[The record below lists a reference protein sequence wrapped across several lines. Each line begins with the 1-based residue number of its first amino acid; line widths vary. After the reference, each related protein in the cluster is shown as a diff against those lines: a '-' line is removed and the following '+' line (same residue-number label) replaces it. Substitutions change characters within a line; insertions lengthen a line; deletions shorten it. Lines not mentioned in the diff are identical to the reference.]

1 MTTATIV
8 KLKAPAA
15 KPARSRATS
24 RKLRRQA
31 AAAAGVGGVA
41 CVLTALSLN
50 HLARGIGMVTGAAE
64 WEAWSMAAGI
74 DLGFVSLEL
83 AQSGAPAGSI
93 CAARGTLGVLGAKRW
108 ATTRAPG
115 SRPTPPRRPSPSR
128 WTDHPG
134 RPPEPG
140 ALPCRGPG
148 VIAPGSPR
156 HRFAPC
162 GPDATVAAGP
172 PR

>member
-83 AQSGAPAGSI
+83 AQSGGLDM
-93 CAARGTLGVLGAKRW
+93 CC
-108 ATTRAPG
+108 
-115 SRPTPPRRPSPSR
+115 PR
-128 WTDHPG
+128 HPG
-134 RPPEPG
+134 RSWGQAVGDDAGARITADPTKTPVAISLDRPPRSATG
-140 ALPCRGPG
+140 ARGP
-148 VIAPGSPR
+148 SLPR
-156 HRFAPC
+156 SWGNC
-162 GPDATVAAGP
+162 
-172 PR
+172 PRQSEA